1 MCCTCSQF
9 FNSFDMFFLI
19 KGFRATASNTKDVNI
34 GGKNLTN
41 IGCETKFIDT
51 LKYYQNSLVQVAATL
66 SDEEKL
72 AVKKVSEQF
81 LMSDH
86 YFLDVWK
93 HLGPTQKE
101 KNLNIITDGK
111 GIIAFEKID
120 FNSFSL
126 TPQYGIFFEKC
137 EFYSDL

>member
-1 MCCTCSQF
+1 
-9 FNSFDMFFLI
+9 MFFLI

-51 LKYYQNSLVQVAATL
+51 PKYYQNSLVQVAGIL

-93 HLGPTQKE
+93 YLGPTQKE

-111 GIIAFEKID
+111 GIIAFEKIVD

-126 TPQYGIFFEKC
+126 TVYFLKSVNFTVTYKKNQ
-137 EFYSDL
+137 